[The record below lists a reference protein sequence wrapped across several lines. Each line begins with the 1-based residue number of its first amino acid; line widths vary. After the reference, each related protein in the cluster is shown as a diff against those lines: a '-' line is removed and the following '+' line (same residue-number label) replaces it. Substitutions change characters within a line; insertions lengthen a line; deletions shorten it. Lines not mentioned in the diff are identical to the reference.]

1 MHAPTSSGTG
11 TDRDLNGI
19 VIYVCI
25 EQETRGSRTRTCYSF
40 AEWSNATE
48 YVCTST
54 RKQADG
60 ETGDDTTREERGRV
74 PSGGSGDVDGEDG
87 EGGSWRGRENYK
99 K

>member
-1 MHAPTSSGTG
+1 MWAGGTNG
-11 TDRDLNGI
+11 DGDLNGNL
-19 VIYVCI
+19 YI
-25 EQETRGSRTRTCYSF
+25 EQDRSRTRTCYSF